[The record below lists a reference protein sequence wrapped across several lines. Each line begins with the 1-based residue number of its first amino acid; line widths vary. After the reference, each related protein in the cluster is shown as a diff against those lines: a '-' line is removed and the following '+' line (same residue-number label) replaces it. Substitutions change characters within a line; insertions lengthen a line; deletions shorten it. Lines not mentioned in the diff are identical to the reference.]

1 MTENNDILYRRSG
14 KDMTGEI
21 NTTLLFISREG
32 QEYLSKFVT
41 RMICAWVAL
50 TRSRL
55 VHMTIS
61 RKFSKKK
68 RKSVRDNPLRFPE
81 YMYDQ
86 TILVS
91 QINKYSKPAM
101 PSLCTLTNLDN
112 LLMSDDV
119 WERGCVNSAVLVE
132 LEKKYEITES
142 RET

>member
-21 NTTLLFISREG
+21 NTILLFISREG

-101 PSLCTLTNLDN
+101 PSLCTLTNL
-112 LLMSDDV
+112 
-119 WERGCVNSAVLVE
+119 
-132 LEKKYEITES
+132 
-142 RET
+142 

>member
-1 MTENNDILYRRSG
+1 MA
-14 KDMTGEI
+14 GEI
-21 NTTLLFISREG
+21 NTILLFISLEG

-41 RMICAWVAL
+41 RMVCAWVAL

-55 VHMTIS
+55 VHDYFE
-61 RKFSKKK
+61 KVFKNK

-91 QINKYSKPAM
+91 QINKCSKLAM
-101 PSLCTLTNLDN
+101 PSPCTLTNLDN
-112 LLMSDDV
+112 LLTSEDV

-132 LEKKYEITES
+132 LEKI
-142 RET
+142 